1 MLLILIEIMEKLH
14 LQVAIHGY
22 SFEKKTLEE
31 IMKKE
36 MCELEI

>member
-1 MLLILIEIMEKLH
+1 MEKLH

-22 SFEKKTLEE
+22 LFGKKTLEG